1 MNEEMFELLKY
12 DLVEPDL
19 SKILPSEIGEDMFL
33 DSNDEEDSEE
43 SGGEQETDQVLEEM
57 LRRKSRHARRIVEFF
72 MAEYPDRIP
81 LMLIDG
87 SLEEILDARL
97 EEAFEYAA
105 EMHPKLQKRE
115 NVNDMGMD
123 TLKRIQTEY
132 QIDAEI
138 QEFIDQ
144 EIYFRPLLPD

>member
-1 MNEEMFELLKY
+1 MSGDMFELLKY

-19 SKILPSEIGEDMFL
+19 SKIDPSEMGAEGLHLYEKPDT
-33 DSNDEEDSEE
+33 EEFE
-43 SGGEQETDQVLEEM
+43 VNRKLEKM
-57 LRRKSRHARRIVEFF
+57 LRRKSRHARRMVDFF
-72 MAEYPDRIP
+72 MEEYADRIP
-81 LMLIDG
+81 SMLADG
-87 SLEEILDARL
+87 SLEQILDARL
-97 EEAFEYAA
+97 EEALEYAA

-115 NVNDMGMD
+115 NVNAMGMD